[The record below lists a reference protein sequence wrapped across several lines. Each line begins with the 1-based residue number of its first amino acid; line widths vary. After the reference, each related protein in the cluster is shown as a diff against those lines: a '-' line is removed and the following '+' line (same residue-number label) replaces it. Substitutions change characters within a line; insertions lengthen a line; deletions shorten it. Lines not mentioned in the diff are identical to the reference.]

1 MTKIL
6 VRKDDPEQRIELVRW
21 QVTLRGYWGYT
32 QTMITNHR
40 APCFL
45 PLTAFGGRSVSRI
58 REAQIEQRD
67 TRPRR

>member
-21 QVTLRGYWGYT
+21 QETLRGYWGYT

-40 APCFL
+40 APCLF
-45 PLTAFGGRSVSRI
+45 PYSVWREIGVADSGG
-58 REAQIEQRD
+58 
-67 TRPRR
+67 TN